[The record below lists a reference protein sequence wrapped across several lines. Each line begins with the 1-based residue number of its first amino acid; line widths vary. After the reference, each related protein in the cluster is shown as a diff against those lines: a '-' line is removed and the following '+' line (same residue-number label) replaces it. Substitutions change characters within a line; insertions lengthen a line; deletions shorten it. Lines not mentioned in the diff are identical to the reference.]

1 MKRIVGVHGVGQH
14 RPGLSATQAAEELAE
29 TWLKALA
36 RGAGTAT
43 ADMGHLAVAYYA
55 DLLRRPGRQGRTQGL
70 DDLDPAEEELVLD
83 WLREMDVPTGVAAGR
98 ATGAIRQ
105 SLTWLA
111 QMRGLGGP
119 LTEWFVS
126 TCFREVHAYL
136 QGYDGSARFR
146 VRARIAETLAAQRPD
161 VVIAHSL
168 GSVATYE
175 ALWAYPHLKVDLL
188 ITLGS
193 PLALPHAVF
202 DRLEPPPV
210 NGRGQRP
217 PGVRR
222 WVNLADPGDLVAIP
236 PGGVEAKFDGVD
248 LDRSGPVPIHVFD
261 FHRVANYLA
270 TSSVA
275 GLLGPLPA

>member
-43 ADMGHLAVAYYA
+43 ADVGDLAVAYYS
-55 DLLRRPGRQGRTQGL
+55 DLLRRPGRQGGAQGL

-83 WLREMDVPTGVAAGR
+83 WLREMHLPAGVAAGR

-105 SLTWLA
+105 SLSWLA
-111 QMRGLGGP
+111 QTWGLGAP

-146 VRARIAETLAAQRPD
+146 VRARIAETLAAHPPD

-175 ALWAYPHLKVDLL
+175 TLWAYPHLKVDLL

-202 DRLEPPPV
+202 DRLEPLPL

-222 WVNLADPGDLVAIP
+222 WVNLADPGDIVAVP

-248 LDRSGPVPIHVFD
+248 LDRSGTVPIHVFD

-270 TSSVA
+270 TSRVA
-275 GLLGPLPA
+275 DLLGPPPA

>member
-1 MKRIVGVHGVGQH
+1 VKRIVGVHGVGQH
-14 RPGLSATQAAEELAE
+14 RPGLSAAQASQELAQ
-29 TWLKALA
+29 TWLKAIA
-36 RGAGTAT
+36 KGAGTTPANAGDLT
-43 ADMGHLAVAYYA
+43 VAYYA
-55 DLLRRPGRQGRTQGL
+55 DLLRRPGRQGGTDSL

-83 WLREMDVPTGVAAGR
+83 WLGELNVPAGVPAGR
-98 ATGAIRQ
+98 ATGFLRQ
-105 SLTWLA
+105 SLAWLA
-111 QMRGLGGP
+111 LQRGLGAP
-119 LTEWFVS
+119 ATEWFVS
-126 TCFREVHAYL
+126 TFFREVHAYL

-146 VRARIAETLAAQRPD
+146 VRARIAETVAAHRPD

-202 DRLEPPPV
+202 DRLQPHPV
-210 NGRGQRP
+210 NSRGQRP
-217 PGVRR
+217 PGVRQ

-248 LDRSGPVPIHVFD
+248 TDHSSTVPIHAFD
-261 FHRVANYLA
+261 FHLVANYLA
-270 TSSVA
+270 TPKLA
-275 GLLGPLPA
+275 TLLEPNPA